1 MSRRKRG
8 LRIGRYR
15 ITPLGL
21 GIIAA
26 AVLLVLVLIAVLVI
40 KSADGM
46 NDNATPGVNKDAQ
59 VVVETPVPTVSVE
72 PTATA
77 TPVPTPTPAPTPRSA
92 RIRSLGEIT
101 ADHEIL
107 KSAYKTQVGADGETE
122 TSTFEFEAMFDMIGD
137 TIGNADYTVA
147 MVNGTMGGKGI
158 DGYRGKKGE
167 YNTPPHLML
176 ALLENG
182 VDMLALAHDH
192 ALDEFY
198 DGLKS
203 TIANCKEAGVDYIGA
218 ATTQEEADTPKIVTV
233 NDIKIGF
240 LNYSDDFNGKL
251 KTAAKEASEFGVN
264 YFETADCAADAA
276 VLREAGAEVIVAYM
290 SWGKEGSAKASNAQG
305 SMAKKLV
312 EAGVDVII
320 GYNPREVQA
329 QPMFW
334 LELEQEDG
342 SKLRSLCVC
351 SVGTLLS
358 DSDKKG
364 QDAGI
369 IFEFTLTE
377 NADGEIEV
385 EDPTY
390 IPTYVWKTEG
400 EDGLYDYKVLA
411 CGDWLAA
418 APEGMD
424 EEDYERL
431 KAVWSEIQEKLGA
444 TELSVK
450 AN

>member
-1 MSRRKRG
+1 MSRRTRG

-15 ITPLGL
+15 LTPLGL
-21 GIIAA
+21 GVIAVIA
-26 AVLLVLVLIAVLVI
+26 LLILALAVVLIVKAVGG
-40 KSADGM
+40 AD
-46 NDNATPGVNKDAQ
+46 DNATPGVNKDSQ
-59 VVVETPVPTVSVE
+59 VIVETPVPTVSVE
-72 PTATA
+72 PTVTA

-107 KSAYKTQVGADGETE
+107 KSAYKTTVGADGETE
-122 TSTFEFEAMFDMIGD
+122 TSTFDFGAMFEMVGD
-137 TIGNADYTVA
+137 SIANADYTVA
-147 MVNGTMGGKGI
+147 MVNGTMGGKGTE
-158 DGYRGKKGE
+158 GYRGKKGE
-167 YNTPPHLML
+167 YNTPPHMML

-182 VDMLALAHDH
+182 VDMLALSHDH
-192 ALDEFY
+192 ALDEYY
-198 DGLKS
+198 DGLTG
-203 TIANCKEAGVDYIGA
+203 TIANCKEAGMDYIGG
-218 ATTQEEADTPKIVTV
+218 ATSQEEADTPKIVTV

-251 KTAAKEASEFGVN
+251 KSAAKEASEFGVS
-264 YFETADCAADAA
+264 YFDKADCAADAEA
-276 VLREAGAEVIVAYM
+276 LRAAGAEVIVAYM
-290 SWGKEGSAKASNAQG
+290 SWGKEDASKASGDQG
-305 SMAKKLV
+305 NMAKKLV
-312 EAGVDVII
+312 QAGVDVII

-358 DSDKKG
+358 DSDEKG

-369 IFEFTLTE
+369 IFEFTVTE
-377 NADGEIEV
+377 NAAGKIEV
-385 EDPTY
+385 ADPAY
-390 IPTYVWKTEG
+390 VPTYVWKTEG
-400 EDGLYDYKVLA
+400 EDGLYDYKILA
-411 CGDWLAA
+411 CGEWLAA

-424 EEDYERL
+424 AEDYERL
-431 KAVWSEIQEKLGA
+431 KAVWAEVQEKLGT